1 MVSEKEGEKI
11 TRGATKAKIKQKQ
24 WLIPEG
30 IDKDNK
36 VNKTEIFSSDKDLSG
51 KFPCTKYIFR

>member
-11 TRGATKAKIKQKQ
+11 TRGPTKAKIKQKR
-24 WLIPEG
+24 WLIHEG

-36 VNKTEIFSSDKDLSG
+36 VNKT
-51 KFPCTKYIFR
+51 